1 MKRVKN
7 SIEITNDHRAELKRA
22 RDETG
27 CGASAFLRWA
37 EGAPDSL
44 SGMTI
49 EHWMQGRIKT
59 ANAELLAFVLENWP
73 KMPKKVPV
81 TDKLVGALK
90 AEQSRTGL
98 MPKRLLATM
107 DAVPEGLSAN
117 SVSMWMGKRVK
128 QAKQEHVDAV
138 LNAYARIP
146 SDKS

>member
-1 MKRVKN
+1 MKIVQN
-7 SIEITNDHRAELKRA
+7 GIEVTQHHIDQMMQA
-22 RDETG
+22 RESTG
-27 CGASAFLRWA
+27 YGASAFLRWA
-37 EGAPDSL
+37 EDVPDGL

-59 ANAELLAFVLENWP
+59 ANAELLAFVLDHWP

-81 TDKLVGALK
+81 TDKLVKALR

-107 DAVPEGLSAN
+107 EIVPEGLSAHN
-117 SVSMWMGKRVK
+117 VSMWLGKRVK

-138 LNAYARIP
+138 LDAYARIP

>member
-7 SIEITNDHRAELKRA
+7 SIEITNDHRAQLKSA

-37 EGAPDSL
+37 EGVPDGL

-59 ANAELLAFVLENWP
+59 ANADLLAFVLDNWP
-73 KMPKKVPV
+73 NMPKKVPV
-81 TDKLVGALK
+81 TDELVEALK

-107 DAVPEGLSAN
+107 EIVPEGLSAN
-117 SVSMWMGKRVK
+117 GVSMWMGKRVK

-138 LNAYARIP
+138 LKAYARIP